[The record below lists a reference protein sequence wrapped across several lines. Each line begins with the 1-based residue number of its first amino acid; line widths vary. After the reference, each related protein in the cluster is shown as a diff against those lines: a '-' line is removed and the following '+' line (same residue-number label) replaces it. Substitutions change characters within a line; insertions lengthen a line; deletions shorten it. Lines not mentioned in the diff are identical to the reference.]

1 MKGVSCLHEEI
12 CVMLK
17 LFPVDWVF
25 TVCVLAF
32 GVRNSFDVKLK
43 AIIQFHKQT
52 SQMRQR
58 MGDE

>member
-32 GVRNSFDVKLK
+32 GARNSFDVKLK
-43 AIIQFHKQT
+43 AIINSTSKQVK
-52 SQMRQR
+52 
-58 MGDE
+58 